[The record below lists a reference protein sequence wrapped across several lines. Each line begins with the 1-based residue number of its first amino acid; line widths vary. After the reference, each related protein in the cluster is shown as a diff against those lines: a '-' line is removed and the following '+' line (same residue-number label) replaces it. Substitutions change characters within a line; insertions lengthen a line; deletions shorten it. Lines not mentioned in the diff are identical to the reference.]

1 MQVISITQMD
11 KGLTGIYFI
20 QNQNSFRTH
29 GPKRNHQHR
38 YKNERYAKQIRYF
51 TWQIITLEAFSRKK
65 ITLEAD
71 KCKQI

>member
-20 QNQNSFRTH
+20 QNQNSFRIH

-51 TWQIITLEAFSRKK
+51 TWQIITLEA
-65 ITLEAD
+65 D